1 MSSSA
6 MNRENPSRRIIP
18 KVWMYVSTLCP
29 RSEFLIFS
37 GRSALI
43 VVETSRPPSR
53 AGNGRI
59 LMTPRLI
66 ESRATTINI
75 IFHVIQRS
83 MREMNQAPIPIGP
96 ATIASAI
103 SRSLG
108 VSGITRSLIVFQKT
122 SRVIYERTYVS
133 FIALLRA
140 SGREYWSL
148 NCVFTERYL

>member
-1 MSSSA
+1 MSRIA
-6 MNRENPSRRIIP
+6 MNNENPRSKIIP
-18 KVWMYVSTLCP
+18 KVWIYVSILCP

-37 GRSALI
+37 GKNALI
-43 VVETSRPPSR
+43 VVDTSRPPSR

-66 ESRATTINI
+66 ESRAMMINS

-83 MREMNQAPIPIGP
+83 TRETNQAPIPIGP

-108 VSGITRSLIVFQKT
+108 VFGITRSLIVFQKI
-122 SRVIYERTYVS
+122 SSVIYESAYVS
-133 FIALLRA
+133 V
-140 SGREYWSL
+140 REFLSA
-148 NCVFTERYL
+148 TESEY